1 MLPDHSLHGLFYI
14 PNQSLL
20 SVIGRPFV
28 DWILVWWHGMVRLQ
42 KVARVWPL
50 KEFCSGFSIQKG
62 WWMLAVLAMV
72 LDEGNLVA
80 RLQQTRSR
88 SYTPNILSKPSI
100 FSKASFLVYQPMD
113 LRMNFFLI
121 IGNPFSDTLITGK
134 KKALNLGGF
143 VVGVV
148 RRP

>member
-1 MLPDHSLHGLFYI
+1 
-14 PNQSLL
+14 
-20 SVIGRPFV
+20 
-28 DWILVWWHGMVRLQ
+28 
-42 KVARVWPL
+42 
-50 KEFCSGFSIQKG
+50 
-62 WWMLAVLAMV
+62 MLAVLAMV